1 MSSRTSQVLT
11 TEVHDPTGIAWYYNE
26 TDGTS
31 RFYIGQFNN
40 GNVKIFDESWAVVGT
55 IPDFFQVTGIII
67 SPAKTLWVADR
78 LKKKIDEYNLDGNLI
93 RNVLSDLPGVWS
105 LSYHPAHPSFLW
117 VTFYDDA
124 VSGNNVKRFKI
135 Y

>member
-1 MSSRTSQVLT
+1 MSSQSSQVLT
-11 TEVHDPTGIAWYYNE
+11 TDVNGPTGIAWYYNE

-31 RFYIGQFNN
+31 RFYVGQFNN
-40 GNVKIFDESWAVVGT
+40 GNVKIFNESWAVVGT

-67 SPAKTLWVADR
+67 SPVKTVWVADR
-78 LKKKIDEYNLDGNLI
+78 LRKKIEEFDLFGKFK
-93 RNVLSDLPGVWS
+93 RNVLSGLEGVWS
-105 LSYHPAHPSFLW
+105 MSFHPAHPSYVW

-124 VSGNNVKRFKI
+124 VSGRNVKRFKI

>member
-1 MSSRTSQVLT
+1 MGCYTVFAFNLQPISTGRYTVFAFNLRVAILYLLLICDPSQWV
-11 TEVHDPTGIAWYYNE
+11 A
-26 TDGTS
+26 
-31 RFYIGQFNN
+31 
-40 GNVKIFDESWAVVGT
+40 ESWAVVGT